1 MQMKRKLFIPVGAL
15 MLMSLSG
22 CVASM
27 LTEQA
32 ANQVAPPT
40 VETFSFDVS
49 TPGADAGTLMVQT
62 RQPSY
67 QLVVDKYAIK
77 IDSHA
82 PLVVSKQSDV
92 TIKLNAGTHSLKFYA
107 ASSNPAESD
116 QVSFG
121 EPHNKDIVITKD
133 QELKLKYIGPYRLLG
148 SGSVEEI
155 K

>member
-1 MQMKRKLFIPVGAL
+1 MKRNIVMLVGGL
-15 MLMSLSG
+15 MLMSLCG
-22 CVASM
+22 CVTAM
-27 LTEQA
+27 VAEQA
-32 ANQVAPPT
+32 ANQAAPPP
-40 VETFSFDVS
+40 VENFSFDVS

-67 QLVVDKYAIK
+67 QLAVDKYAIK
-77 IDSHA
+77 IDSNA

-92 TIKLNAGTHSLKFYA
+92 TIKLNAGKHSLSFYA
-107 ASSNPAESD
+107 TSSNPSESD
-116 QVSFG
+116 KVTFG
-121 EPHNKDIVITKD
+121 KPQNKDIVITTD

>member
-1 MQMKRKLFIPVGAL
+1 MKRNIFMLVGGL
-15 MLMSLSG
+15 MLMSLCG

-40 VETFSFDVS
+40 VEKFSFDVS
-49 TPGADAGTLMVQT
+49 TPGADVGTLMVQT

-67 QLVVDKYAIK
+67 QLAVDKYAIK
-77 IDSHA
+77 IDSNA

-92 TIKLNAGTHSLKFYA
+92 TIKLNTGKHSLKFYA
-107 ASSNPAESD
+107 TSANPAESEKTT
-116 QVSFG
+116 FG
-121 EPHNKDIVITKD
+121 RPHNKDIVITKD
-133 QELKLKYIGPYRLLG
+133 QALKLKYIGPYRLLG

>member
-1 MQMKRKLFIPVGAL
+1 MELKRNISMLVGGL
-15 MLMSLSG
+15 MLVSLCG

-32 ANQVAPPT
+32 ANQVAPPA
-40 VETFSFDVS
+40 VDKFSFDVS
-49 TPGADAGTLMVQT
+49 TPEAAVGTLMVQT

-77 IDSHA
+77 IDSNS

-92 TIKLNAGTHSLKFYA
+92 TIKLNAGKHSLKFYA
-107 ASSNPAESD
+107 TSSNPAESD
-116 QVSFG
+116 QITFG
-121 EPHNKDIVITKD
+121 EPNNKDIVITKD
-133 QELKLKYIGPYRLLG
+133 QELKLKYTGPYRLFG
-148 SGSVEEI
+148 SGNVGEI